1 MNNAFYKRE
10 TFLSIKR
17 YKLMS
22 LKMFALCFICALIM
36 TFTFS
41 FGMSLKHDMDEIVDN
56 KMSLCQ
62 NTVIA
67 YENSAEEII
76 SSLSEEYMLNCE
88 LINGE
93 FYGKSIDDLSIEYE
107 GHNYKGVNDY
117 TYDFSITDMI
127 TKDMCSVNF
136 NVSTISAE
144 STLFSKG
151 DSEELKSSPK
161 FMGSIP
167 KQKKEIMISDYY
179 LEKFGIN
186 KENIIEK
193 NISVYYKNNCI
204 MKDYTVCGVIDSNI
218 FYLHGKKNYSQ
229 IYISDKD
236 ALNNLSS
243 ASKKLCIYSQDFPEA
258 VKKRNEL
265 ISKNYTLEENDAV
278 VLYSAIYTEQDM
290 IIKAFGGLCAAL
302 LITTVIVL
310 KGIIKNNIVTRRK
323 YFIMLTNMG
332 VRCKDVKKLIFTEL
346 FIKIVFPAVVG
357 GIAAYPLLIFTKNMI
372 YYAVSQQITVNPL
385 NVVLSSVIATILF
398 LIITFFEAFVV
409 SKLITKDNI
418 SQ

>member
-10 TFLSIKR
+10 IILSIKR
-17 YKLMS
+17 YKLTS
-22 LKMFALCFICALIM
+22 LKMFILCFICALIM

-41 FGMSLKHDMDEIVDN
+41 FGMSLKHDMDEIIDK
-56 KMSLCQ
+56 KMSLCK
-62 NTVIA
+62 NTVILD
-67 YENSAEEII
+67 ENSAEKII
-76 SSLSEEYMLNCE
+76 SSLNEEYMLTSE

-107 GHNYKGVNDY
+107 GHNYQGINDY
-117 TYDFSITDMI
+117 TYDFSITDVI
-127 TKDMCSVNF
+127 IEDMCSVDF
-136 NVSTISAE
+136 NVDTISAE
-144 STLFSKG
+144 SSLFSKG

-186 KENIIEK
+186 KENIIGK
-193 NISVYYKNNCI
+193 NISIYYQDNCI
-204 MKDYTVCGVIDSNI
+204 MKNYTVCGVINSNI

-229 IYISDKD
+229 IYISNKD
-236 ALNNLSS
+236 ALNDLSS
-243 ASKKLCIYSQDFPEA
+243 VNKKLCIYSQDFPEA
-258 VKKRNEL
+258 VKKRDEL
-265 ISKNYTLEENDAV
+265 ISNSYSLEENDAV

-310 KGIIKNNIVTRRK
+310 KGIIKNNIVIRRK

-332 VRCKDVKKLIFTEL
+332 VRRKGIKKLIFIEL
-346 FIKIVFPAVVG
+346 FIKIVLSAFVGNIVV
-357 GIAAYPLLIFTKNMI
+357 YPLLIFTRNMI
-372 YYAVSQQITVNPL
+372 YYTVSQQITVNPL
-385 NVVLSSVIATILF
+385 SVVLSSVIAIILF
-398 LIITFFEAFVV
+398 LIITFFESFTV
-409 SKLITKDNI
+409 SKLIAIEKG